1 MSSFSSKKV
10 VFVHLFRFKNQ
21 KPPRFFEEFSLFVSA
36 NIRCDAAIAVP
47 DLAQI
52 ELVMFLRGT
61 MGNKNFSVRS
71 YSSLKR
77 VLDLLSGGGDFRT
90 NND

>member
-1 MSSFSSKKV
+1 LGHVLFFIQEGSFCSSPSF
-10 VFVHLFRFKNQ
+10 Q
-21 KPPRFFEEFSLFVSA
+21 KPKAAPFFEEFSLFVSA

-61 MGNKNFSVRS
+61 MGKKTSVYGATHR
-71 YSSLKR
+71 SLKR
-77 VLDLLSGGGDFRT
+77 F
-90 NND
+90 